1 MYTVKK
7 LRGVRFNWIEGLNL
21 DTDKVEIGFIA
32 QEIGHYIPEVLHGT
46 EKTVYGVRYKEVIA
60 VTIEAIKEQEAKIT
74 ELENRAQK
82 ILDKAQQ
89 TGLII

>member
-1 MYTVKK
+1 LDTVKK
-7 LRGVRFNWIEGLNL
+7 LRGVRFNWIEGLNV

-32 QEIGHYIPEVLHGT
+32 QEVGHYIPEVLYGT
-46 EKTVYGVRYKEVIA
+46 EETFYGVRYKEVIA
-60 VTIEAIKEQEAKIT
+60 VTIEAIKEQESKIT